1 MGGSGT
7 LNGEDTCLTESLK
20 WQIASLMMLLAA
32 VFRST
37 KKDEWIWKPEP
48 SGQYS
53 VRTAYNMLKGV
64 DVEEDNMWVFEELWK
79 IRVPP
84 KLLFL
89 HGGY

>member
-1 MGGSGT
+1 
-7 LNGEDTCLTESLK
+7 
-20 WQIASLMMLLAA
+20 MMLLAA